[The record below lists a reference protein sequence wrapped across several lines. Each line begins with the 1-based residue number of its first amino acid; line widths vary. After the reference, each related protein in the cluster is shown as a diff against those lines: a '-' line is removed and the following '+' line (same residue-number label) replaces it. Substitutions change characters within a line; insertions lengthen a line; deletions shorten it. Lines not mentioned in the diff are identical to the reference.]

1 MRFLTLLVNK
11 FGIFADFETN
21 LMIFRVQGNHK
32 GLFSRN
38 RQPKQVVR
46 EFKKR
51 WTAIPNYNYKKK

>member
-1 MRFLTLLVNK
+1 
-11 FGIFADFETN
+11 
-21 LMIFRVQGNHK
+21 MIFRVQGNHK